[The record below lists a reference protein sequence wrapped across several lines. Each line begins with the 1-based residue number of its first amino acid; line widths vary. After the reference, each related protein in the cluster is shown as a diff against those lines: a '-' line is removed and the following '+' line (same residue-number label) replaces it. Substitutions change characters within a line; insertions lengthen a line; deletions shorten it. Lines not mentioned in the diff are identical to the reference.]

1 MYKQFLLNSI
11 LKDMKI
17 CRRLYTKI
25 PADQLNYKPKDEVRS
40 TLDLLRYLSWCGT
53 GAIKYWCH
61 GEGREYREYMADTTA
76 AARTMEASEFLQ
88 RMDEQIALAE
98 QLFAGISEEDLYR
111 KEVTYPWGAK
121 DLLGQAIMETSIK
134 WLAAYKMQ
142 LFLYIKYSTGQAIGT
157 PDLWVRT
164 ELDEAIAAS

>member
-11 LKDMKI
+11 IKDMKI

-25 PADQLNYKPKDEVRS
+25 PADQLHYKPKDEVRS

-61 GEGREYREYMADTTA
+61 GEGLEYREYMADITA
-76 AARTMEASEFLQ
+76 AANTMEAGEFLQ
-88 RMDEQIALAE
+88 RMENQIAMAE
-98 QLFAGISEEDLYR
+98 QLFAGISEEDLNT

-121 DLLGQAIMETSIK
+121 ALLGQAIIETSIK

-142 LFLYIKYSTGQAIGT
+142 LFLYIKHSTGQAITT
-157 PDLWVRT
+157 PDLWVKT
-164 ELDEAIAAS
+164 ELDEIPVAS

>member
-11 LKDMKI
+11 IKDMKI

-53 GAIKYWCH
+53 GMIRYWSY
-61 GEGREYREYMADTTA
+61 GEGREFREYMAEVTA
-76 AARTMEASEFLQ
+76 PSKTMEASEFLQ

-98 QLFAGISEEDLYR
+98 QLFANISEEDLYS

-121 DLLGQAIMETSIK
+121 GILGQAIIETSIK

-157 PDLWVRT
+157 ADVWVKT
-164 ELDEAIAAS
+164 ELDEVAVAS